1 VAKAELGTIGDDTVL
16 VLNTT
21 DKDMH
26 MASVSSRL

>member
-1 VAKAELGTIGDDTVL
+1 MAKAELGTIGDDTVL

>member
-1 VAKAELGTIGDDTVL
+1 MAKAEMGTIGEDTVL
-16 VLNTT
+16 VMNTT

>member
-1 VAKAELGTIGDDTVL
+1 MVAKEGLGTIGEDTVL

-26 MASVSSRL
+26 MASVS